1 MTQTKTLDDVKL
13 ELIFHPS
20 DFSGASTVAFVH
32 ALKIALV
39 AGTKLT
45 MLHVEASPNAEW
57 QDFPGVR
64 DTLEQWGLIPK
75 DTPRNAVRQ
84 LGIKV
89 AKVLRLSKDTV
100 KCCLCFLQENPTDL
114 IVLAV
119 SQREG
124 HMR

>member
-1 MTQTKTLDDVKL
+1 MPNGRTSQVSATLSNNGGSFRKTLL
-13 ELIFHPS
+13 
-20 DFSGASTVAFVH
+20 
-32 ALKIALV
+32 
-39 AGTKLT
+39 GTR
-45 MLHVEASPNAEW
+45 
-57 QDFPGVR
+57 F
-64 DTLEQWGLIPK
+64 
-75 DTPRNAVRQ
+75 RQ

-100 KCCLCFLQENPTDL
+100 KCCLCFLEENPTDL